1 MLREISS
8 LLRYFFVKTKMSN
21 NILNNICFYHIF
33 IAVASAVAKDVFPSI
48 IAPKGQMNY
57 LASHVPFE
65 GPQYTTFP

>member
-1 MLREISS
+1 
-8 LLRYFFVKTKMSN
+8 MSN

-65 GPQYTTFP
+65 GPQFTTFP